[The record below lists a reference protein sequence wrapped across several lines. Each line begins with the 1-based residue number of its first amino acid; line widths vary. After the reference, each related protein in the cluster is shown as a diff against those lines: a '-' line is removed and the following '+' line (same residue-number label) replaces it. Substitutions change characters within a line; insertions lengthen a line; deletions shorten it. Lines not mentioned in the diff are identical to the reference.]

1 MNFPLLKFNDHSGRR
16 IFYFLLF
23 LTLLAYFLWLNATP
37 SFSDPD
43 AFYHAKITK
52 LIKQSGPIKNFTWLP
67 FTTLNDIYIDHQ
79 LLYHLLLIP
88 WFYIF
93 NPLMAVK
100 LAAAFFAA
108 LMILTFQWLLDKF
121 KVNYAW
127 AYTLLLLTAYQ
138 FIFRINLV
146 KTSALSLIFLLF
158 FIYLI
163 FKHRGRWS
171 WPLFILST
179 AYVWLY
185 GGWIIALGIG
195 CIDWLM
201 RGLDSWRQNYQTQK
215 QKRRISITT
224 AWFGAPQLKFLANF
238 MAGMVCG
245 LVINPYFPTNLK
257 FYWEQIF
264 QIALVNYKNVVAVG
278 SEWYSISLFDLIR
291 HNVLIFSVWLLAVLI
306 FFIYLNKQKRQHW
319 TLLLTD
325 FIFLGLT
332 LKAKRNFEYL
342 LPLAVLFSTLVI
354 NDFAKL
360 KQPAEIKKLLQ
371 KYILHYRTISFIL
384 ILSLLV
390 YLPILWQANFKGL
403 PQALGY
409 NYSFSQFNETGQWLK
424 KHTRPKE
431 IIFHDRWDDWPALFY
446 HNSHNRYII
455 GLDPTFMYLKN
466 KGRYL
471 LWQKI
476 VRAKIKKPCRLIKQ
490 KFESSYIFVKNDN
503 LKFRH
508 NLAADKSCR
517 LVHRD
522 KDGQIYKII
531 NF

>member
-1 MNFPLLKFNDHSGRR
+1 
-16 IFYFLLF
+16 
-23 LTLLAYFLWLNATP
+23 
-37 SFSDPD
+37 
-43 AFYHAKITK
+43 
-52 LIKQSGPIKNFTWLP
+52 
-67 FTTLNDIYIDHQ
+67 
-79 LLYHLLLIP
+79 
-88 WFYIF
+88 
-93 NPLMAVK
+93 
-100 LAAAFFAA
+100 
-108 LMILTFQWLLDKF
+108 
-121 KVNYAW
+121 
-127 AYTLLLLTAYQ
+127 
-138 FIFRINLV
+138 
-146 KTSALSLIFLLF
+146 
-158 FIYLI
+158 
-163 FKHRGRWS
+163 
-171 WPLFILST
+171 
-179 AYVWLY
+179 
-185 GGWIIALGIG
+185 
-195 CIDWLM
+195 M

-215 QKRRISITT
+215 QKWRIPIMA

-238 MAGMVCG
+238 TAGIVCG

-278 SEWYSISLFDLIR
+278 SEWYGISLFDLIR
-291 HNVLIFSVWLLAVLI
+291 HNVLIFGVWLLAVLI

-342 LPLAVLFSTLVI
+342 LPLAVLFSALVI
-354 NDFAKL
+354 NDFVRL

-371 KYILHYRTISFIL
+371 KYVLHYRIISFIL

-409 NYSFSQFNETGQWLK
+409 NYSFGQFNKTGQWLK
-424 KHTRPKE
+424 KHTQPKE

-476 VRAKIKKPCRLIKQ
+476 VRAEIKKPCHLIKQ
-490 KFESSYIFVKNDN
+490 NFESSYIFIRNDN